1 MPTPRVASSHRRWG
15 GHGVGRSLPVEPRW
29 TPDTVPAE
37 RSLWRW
43 AVGQLD
49 ERVLVLPQVA
59 MTIGGGG
66 RLEEAEA
73 DLVLIDPAHGVM
85 VVEVKGG
92 TISYDASRAVW
103 RRREG
108 ASREIRD
115 PVAQAKRTRSILRR
129 ALEAAEV
136 PTSTVA
142 LRWAVGTPECRLE
155 APGEP
160 VLGAAQLWDAVVA
173 DQLELHYRRT
183 CGALTSGEQPLGEA
197 GVQRIAAV
205 LRGRDRAGRPTLA
218 AAVDEH
224 EARIR
229 IHTESHRNVLRHF
242 AAHPHV
248 LVRGAAGTGK
258 TVLALEAAAQYASL
272 GQRVLLVCWNVVL
285 SHWLRAALREELAAI
300 GSPLADQV
308 ASDPTGQVVVTHVAD
323 LAGRAPAAAAASD
336 PPVDPARWYHEM
348 LPGLLTPAV
357 TAGEFDVVVL
367 DEAQDLSELWVLAV
381 AGLVAREGR
390 WYAFADGQQDLFDAD
405 AALPEF
411 LEVEHELTE
420 NFRNSRAIAA
430 FAAGFGA
437 VELDCVAGDGPEVR
451 VVPVPT
457 DRVVAR
463 TREVARRLQR
473 EERIADDQLAVLWLF
488 HNPRRGENEAVA
500 QEMLSGGPVAT
511 NSASFKG
518 MERPVVVLG
527 LDIDPSR
534 GDRREELRRAIY
546 AAATRARSLLVVV
559 GDPEAVEAVGLDE
572 LADRLRGGSP
582 AAGRAAA
589 GSDTSEPRDG

>member
-1 MPTPRVASSHRRWG
+1 MA
-15 GHGVGRSLPVEPRW
+15 RSRPAAPRW
-29 TPDTVPAE
+29 PPDTPPAE
-37 RSLWRW
+37 RTLWRW
-43 AVGQLD
+43 AVAQLD
-49 ERVLVLPQVA
+49 APILVLPQVA
-59 MTIGGGG
+59 MTVGRGG
-66 RLEEAEA
+66 RVEEAEA
-73 DLVLIDPAHGVM
+73 DLVLVDPAHGVT

-92 TISYDASRAVW
+92 TLSYDAARAVW

-108 ASREIRD
+108 ASRELRD
-115 PVAQAKRTRSILRR
+115 PVAQVKRTRSVLRQ
-129 ALEAAEV
+129 ALAVAEV
-136 PTSTVA
+136 PTSTLA
-142 LRWAVGTPECRLE
+142 LRWAIATPECRLE

-160 VLGAAQLWDAVVA
+160 VLGTAQLWDAVVA

-197 GVQRIAAV
+197 GAARIAAV

-229 IHTESHRNVLRHF
+229 VHTESHRNVLRHF

-258 TVLALEAAAQYASL
+258 TVLALEAAVQYASL

-300 GSPLADQV
+300 GSPVAAQV
-308 ASDPTGQVVVTHVAD
+308 TADPTGRVVVTHVAD
-323 LAGRAPAAAAASD
+323 LAAQAPAAAAAPD
-336 PPVDPARWYHEM
+336 PPADPARWYHET

-357 TAGEFDVVVL
+357 TAGEFDVVIL

-381 AGLVAREGR
+381 AGLVARQGR

-411 LEVEHELTE
+411 LEVQHELTE

-430 FAAGFGA
+430 FAAGFGE
-437 VELDCVAGDGPEVR
+437 VELDCVAGDGPDVR

-457 DRVVAR
+457 EHVIAR
-463 TREVARRLQR
+463 TREVARKLQR
-473 EERIADDQLAVLWLF
+473 EERIDDDRLAVLWLF
-488 HNPRRGENEAVA
+488 HNPRRGENDQVA
-500 QEMLSGGPVAT
+500 RELLSGAPVAT

-559 GDPEAVEAVGLDE
+559 GDPEAAEAVGLDG
-572 LADRLRGGSP
+572 LAERLRGGRP
-582 AAGRAAA
+582 GARADGTGTD
-589 GSDTSEPRDG
+589 GSDPVNG

>member
-1 MPTPRVASSHRRWG
+1 M
-15 GHGVGRSLPVEPRW
+15 GRSLPAEPRW

-37 RSLWRW
+37 RALWRW
-43 AVGQLD
+43 ALAQLD
-49 ERVLVLPQVA
+49 GSVLVLPQVS

-66 RLEEAEA
+66 RVEEAEA
-73 DLVLIDPAHGVM
+73 DLVLIDPAHGVT

-92 TISYDASRAVW
+92 TLSYDAVRAVW
-103 RRREG
+103 RRREAG
-108 ASREIRD
+108 SREIRD
-115 PVAQAKRTRSILRR
+115 PVAQAKRTRSVLRR

-136 PTSTVA
+136 PSSTVA
-142 LRWAVGTPECRLE
+142 LRWAVATPECRLD

-173 DQLELHYRRT
+173 DQLALRYRRT
-183 CGALTSGEQPLGEA
+183 CGALTSGEQALGEA
-197 GVQRIAAV
+197 GAQRIAAL

-229 IHTESHRNVLRHF
+229 VHTESHRNVLRHF
-242 AAHPHV
+242 AANPHV

-285 SHWLRAALREELAAI
+285 SHWLRAALHDELTAI
-300 GSPLADQV
+300 GSPVAEQV
-308 ASDPTGQVVVTHVAD
+308 TAEPTGQVVVTHVAG
-323 LAGRAPAAAAASD
+323 LAARAPTAAAAPD
-336 PPVDPARWYHEM
+336 PPADPARWYHET

-357 TAGEFDVVVL
+357 TAGEFDVVIL

-430 FAAGFGA
+430 FAAGFVA
-437 VELDCVAGDGPEVR
+437 VELDGVTGDGPDVR
-451 VVPVPT
+451 VVVAPT
-457 DRVVAR
+457 ERVVAR
-463 TREVARRLQR
+463 TREVARQLQR
-473 EERIADDQLAVLWLF
+473 DERIDDDQLAVLWLF
-488 HNPRRGENEAVA
+488 HNPRRGESEAVA
-500 QEMLSGGPVAT
+500 REILTGGPVAT

-527 LDIDPSR
+527 LDIDAAR

-559 GDPEAVEAVGLDE
+559 GDPAAAEAVGLHD
-572 LADRLRGGSP
+572 LAARLRGGPP
-582 AAGRAAA
+582 AAGGGAA
-589 GSDTSEPRDG
+589 GSVMPEPVDR

>member
-1 MPTPRVASSHRRWG
+1 
-15 GHGVGRSLPVEPRW
+15 VGRSVPSAPRW

-49 ERVLVLPQVA
+49 ARVLVLPQVS

-66 RLEEAEA
+66 RVEEAEA
-73 DLVLIDPAHGVM
+73 DLVLIDPAHGVT

-92 TISYDASRAVW
+92 TVSYDAARATW

-115 PVAQAKRTRSILRR
+115 PVAQAKRARSVLRR
-129 ALEAAEV
+129 ALAAAGV
-136 PTSTVA
+136 TTATVA
-142 LRWAVGTPECRLE
+142 LRWAVATPECRLE

-160 VLGAAQLWDAVVA
+160 VLGAEQLWDAVVA
-173 DQLELHYRRT
+173 DQLALRYRRT
-183 CGALTSGEQPLGEA
+183 CGALASGEQPLGEA
-197 GVQRIAAV
+197 GAERIAAV

-224 EARIR
+224 EARVR

-242 AAHPHV
+242 ASHPHV

-285 SHWLRAALREELAAI
+285 SHWLRAALRDELAAI
-300 GSPLADQV
+300 GSPVAEQV
-308 ASDPTGQVVVTHVAD
+308 TADPTGQVVVTHVAD
-323 LAGRAPAAAAASD
+323 LAARAPAAAAAPD
-336 PPVDPARWYHEM
+336 PPVDPARFYHET

-381 AGLVAREGR
+381 AGLVARKGR

-437 VELDCVAGDGPEVR
+437 VELDCVAGDGPDVR
-451 VVPVPT
+451 VVTAPS

-463 TREVARRLQR
+463 TREVARQLQR
-473 EERIADDQLAVLWLF
+473 EERIADGQLAVLWLF

-500 QEMLSGGPVAT
+500 QEVLSGGPVAT

-534 GDRREELRRAIY
+534 GDRRDELRRAIY

-559 GDPEAVEAVGLDE
+559 GDPEAAAAVGLDG
-572 LADRLRGGSP
+572 LADQLRDGAP
-582 AAGRAAA
+582 AAGGAAA
-589 GSDTSEPRDG
+589 ASGPSGPADG